1 MKKFIILVVSF
12 AFFCSCTKEYNYYN
26 TYVTN
31 VDSIYTSYYYQTV
44 LAEQQVITDD
54 IRPDYLKAGDTVGIF
69 AISGIVTKSNMSTGI
84 QKLKDWGLNVIEAD
98 NLYNTDGRYAGTQSE
113 RIEGFQKLI
122 NNKSI
127 KALLAAR
134 GGYGAVQV
142 IPFIDF
148 SPLES
153 NPKWLVGFSDVTATH
168 IVLNNRGLETIHGPM
183 VNNFAHEESVE
194 SLRKALFGE
203 LHNHVFETN
212 SDCVEGTATGRLVG
226 GNLTLIYSFGGTMY
240 DLNVKDA
247 ILLIEDTGEAN
258 YNIDR
263 MLNNLKLSGKLDE
276 TKGVI
281 VGNFTNTNQG
291 NDKPINQII
300 HDNFDDLN
308 IPILYNASI
317 GHDTKNL
324 ATYLGRTIT
333 LKVVGETATITY

>member
-1 MKKFIILVVSF
+1 MKKVIVICLSF
-12 AFFCSCTKEYNYYN
+12 ALFCSCTKEYNYYN

-44 LAEQQVITDD
+44 LADQQVISDD
-54 IRPDYLKAGDTVGIF
+54 VRPNYLKAGDTVGIF
-69 AISGIVTKSNMSTGI
+69 AISGIVTESGMASGI
-84 QKLKDWGLNVIEAD
+84 KKLKDWGLHVIEAD
-98 NLYNTDGRYAGTQSE
+98 NLYNSDTRYAGTQSE

-127 KALLAAR
+127 KALIGAR

-153 NPKWLVGFSDVTATH
+153 NPKWIVGFSDVTAIH
-168 IVLNNRGLETIHGPM
+168 MLLNNRGLETIHGPM
-183 VNNFAHEESVE
+183 VNNFSNTESVE

-203 LHNHVFETN
+203 LQSSTFETN
-212 SDCVEGTATGRLVG
+212 SDCNEGTATGRLVG

-258 YNIDR
+258 YNVDR

-276 TKGVI
+276 LKGVI
-281 VGNFTNTNQG
+281 VGNFTNMSQG
-291 NDKPINQII
+291 SDKPINQII
-300 HDNFDDLN
+300 HDNFDELN
-308 IPILYNASI
+308 IPILFNASI
-317 GHDTKNL
+317 GHDKKNI

-333 LKVVGETATITY
+333 LTVEEKTATITY